1 MNPMKLIGA
10 LVVRYRFL
18 VIVLWL
24 AGTFAATHAFPS
36 LGSVTDTSNSDFL
49 PSSAPSVA
57 ALSLDSPFQASSK
70 AKSSATLVAVRGD
83 GPLTAVDQAAI
94 TNLENTLKTGPHVVS
109 LRDQGVSGDGEA
121 RKAQIGV
128 DISASDAHS
137 ASVVQALRS
146 AIANAGA
153 PAGLTINLTGNLPT
167 NVDARTA
174 SQRSD
179 RLTSLFSVLVIL
191 ALLVVVFR
199 SVLAPLVTL
208 LPAGLTLA
216 LAGPIIAEA
225 SQQGIVRAS
234 SFTQTILT
242 VLVLGAGTDYGLFLT
257 LRMREELER
266 GLSPRDAVR
275 RAVERVGESITFSAG
290 TVIVAL
296 LSLAFATFAVYAGLG
311 PSLAIGVALMLLAA
325 LTLLPALLAT
335 VGRAVF
341 WPLKLTPA
349 AASGRRD
356 ARSGAPRGSWGAI
369 AVQVVRRP
377 ALTLLLGVV
386 LFGALSL
393 AVLAYA
399 PAGFGGTTKG
409 PTGSDSANGTAA
421 IAAHFPAAVAQP
433 TTIVMRFS
441 SSVWTNLSGVQQ
453 AEDQLAA
460 AQEFASVSGPLN
472 PNGTAIDPSLIEMAY
487 ARFGPPQALPAT
499 PPAAV
504 ATKIPASTYQAY
516 RALGQFIS
524 ADGRT
529 VQFYT
534 TLAAGIPTSSQA
546 MHAIPDIRA
555 TTQRIAQNA
564 GATESG
570 VVGQAASS
578 YDVSNASD
586 ADLAHIVPVVLALIA
601 LLLAVVMRS
610 LVAPLYLVTSVAL
623 SFFASLGLAVLIFMR
638 AGGQAGLNFVLPFLM
653 FIFLMA
659 LGEDYNILVMSRI
672 REEAQHR
679 RLPDA
684 IAHALGAT
692 GTTVTSAGLILAA
705 TFAVAGFAY
714 SSDQIRQLTISI
726 ALGVLL
732 DTFLVRTLLVPSVV
746 ALLGRWNWWP
756 SGLSR
761 RQQGQPAPATSE
773 DVVPV

>member
-1 MNPMKLIGA
+1 
-10 LVVRYRFL
+10 
-18 VIVLWL
+18 
-24 AGTFAATHAFPS
+24 
-36 LGSVTDTSNSDFL
+36 
-49 PSSAPSVA
+49 
-57 ALSLDSPFQASSK
+57 
-70 AKSSATLVAVRGD
+70 
-83 GPLTAVDQAAI
+83 
-94 TNLENTLKTGPHVVS
+94 
-109 LRDQGVSGDGEA
+109 
-121 RKAQIGV
+121 
-128 DISASDAHS
+128 
-137 ASVVQALRS
+137 
-146 AIANAGA
+146 
-153 PAGLTINLTGNLPT
+153 
-167 NVDARTA
+167 
-174 SQRSD
+174 
-179 RLTSLFSVLVIL
+179 
-191 ALLVVVFR
+191 
-199 SVLAPLVTL
+199 
-208 LPAGLTLA
+208 
-216 LAGPIIAEA
+216 
-225 SQQGIVRAS
+225 QGIVRAS

-296 LSLAFATFAVYAGLG
+296 LSLTFATFAVYAGLG

-335 VGRAVF
+335 LGRAVF
-341 WPLKLTPA
+341 WPLKLTLPTA
-349 AASGRRD
+349 ATGRRE
-356 ARSGAPRGSWGAI
+356 ARSGAPRGSWGTI

-377 ALTLLLGVV
+377 ALTLLLGMV

-399 PAGFGGTTKG
+399 PAGFGGTTTG

-433 TTIVMRFS
+433 TTIVLRFPY
-441 SSVWTNLSGVQQ
+441 SVWTHLSGVQQ
-453 AEDQLAA
+453 AEGQLAA
-460 AQEFASVSGPLN
+460 AHEFASVSGPLN
-472 PNGTAIDPSLIEMAY
+472 PNGTAIDPRLIEMAY

-499 PPAAV
+499 PPAAI
-504 ATKIPASTYQAY
+504 AANIPASTYQAY

-534 TLAAGIPTSSQA
+534 TLEAGVPTSSQA
-546 MHAIPDIRA
+546 LHAIPDIRA
-555 TTQRIAQNA
+555 ATQRIAQNA

-570 VVGQAASS
+570 VVGQAAAS

-610 LVAPLYLVTSVAL
+610 LVTPLYLVASVAL

-679 RLPDA
+679 RLSDA

-756 SGLSR
+756 SSLSR
-761 RQQGQPAPATSE
+761 RQRQQGQPAPASASE
-773 DVVPV
+773 DVVAV